1 MKSLLFLSILLSSAC
16 ASSAQMNVPELPYRE
31 IPAAPETATAGTALA
46 RLIDGL
52 GYRYYWATEGL
63 RETDLD
69 YRPSEDSR
77 SSREILEHLYNLA
90 RTIDLAVVRE
100 PNVRPLPPSPESFA
114 EQRRLTL
121 EKLKHAAD
129 RMRTASD
136 EEVQAYEMQFQRGE
150 QVSAFPLWNLINGP
164 IADALTHVGQIT
176 SFRRASGNPQNPGV
190 NVFMGKTRE

>member
-1 MKSLLFLSILLSSAC
+1 MKLLLFLPFLLTAC
-16 ASSAQMNVPELPYRE
+16 ATTAQIPDAPLPYRE
-31 IPAAPETATAGTALA
+31 IPPASETATAGTALA

-52 GYRYYWATEGL
+52 GYRYYWATEDL
-63 RETDLD
+63 RPEDLD

-90 RTIDLAVVRE
+90 RTIDLAVVKE
-100 PNVRPLPPSPESFA
+100 ANIRPLPPAPESFV

-129 RMRTASD
+129 LMRTATD
-136 EEVQAYEMQFQRGE
+136 EEVQTYEMRFQRGE

-176 SFRRASGNPQNPGV
+176 SFRRASGNPQHPGV